1 MTFSENF
8 WIAVL
13 AMMALTY
20 MSRALPFLLPEDHPI
35 LRWLTDK
42 NSPLAALGPSLIAAI
57 AGTVIVPDLLKA
69 AQGNDSL
76 ADFSTYALGLAAT
89 VLTMKY
95 SKNAGIAV
103 IVGMIVFGL
112 TKAGIATVR

>member
-20 MSRALPFLLPEDHPI
+20 MSRALPFLLPEDHSI
-35 LRWLTDK
+35 LRWLSDK

-57 AGTVIVPDLLKA
+57 AGTVILPELLKA
-69 AQGNDSL
+69 AQGNNSL
-76 ADFSTYALGLAAT
+76 ADLSTYGLGLAAT
-89 VLTMKY
+89 VLTMKF
-95 SKNAGIAV
+95 SKNAGVAV
-103 IVGMIVFGL
+103 IVGMIVYGL
-112 TKAGIATVR
+112 MKAGLAAVQ